1 MSRAVEGG
9 KGFEIVL
16 GCFFVLLEVLEGF
29 LLFGPEHKEKTM
41 EDHPDRSRVLMG
53 FDVLDAFQDPYL
65 GWVSMP

>member
-1 MSRAVEGG
+1 MSRAVEGERFRNCSG
-9 KGFEIVL
+9 M
-16 GCFFVLLEVLEGF
+16 FFVFLEVLGGF
-29 LLFGPEHKEKTM
+29 LLFEPEHKEKTM